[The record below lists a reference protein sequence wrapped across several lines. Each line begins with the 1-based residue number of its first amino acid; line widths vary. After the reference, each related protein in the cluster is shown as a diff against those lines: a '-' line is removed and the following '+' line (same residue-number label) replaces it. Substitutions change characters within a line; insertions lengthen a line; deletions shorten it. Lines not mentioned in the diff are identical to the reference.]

1 MKGSKKEGRR
11 KVQASQPSWKKVQLP
26 WDQQVE
32 HGGFLGLEVF
42 DGSLADWASS
52 RANEPVQVAA
62 EVIREDELQDDEG
75 EEDPNEGDAKEVE
88 EQEQEEGRPEREP
101 EAEEVEADVSGNA
114 WEAYLLDKTIQQA
127 LLNEGFVQPTKVQEE
142 CLPAAIQEARDIVG
156 AAETGSGKTLAF
168 GLPILN
174 KILEDTRLNPMS
186 KKKIKALILT
196 PTRELAIQ
204 VHDMIDVIAKPCGIR
219 VVPVVGGMAVQKQQ
233 RLLRTSPEIVV
244 GTPGR
249 LWALMEDGEEHLN
262 DFGDLHFLV
271 VDEADRMVEKG
282 HFEEL
287 QSILDKIPF
296 AGKPKDSADKIA
308 SGEPTRPELQTF
320 VFSATLAL
328 PPHLRGGKR
337 RLKQKKNASPIL
349 AVLGK
354 IKLRPKAKIV
364 DLTNKKLT
372 AAGLKECFVE
382 CTEVQRDDF
391 LYYLLAKHG
400 GQTLIFC
407 NAISSIRRLTSILKI
422 LGMPVG
428 SLHANLQQRQR
439 LKVLDR
445 FTKKQISVLVA
456 TDVAARGLDIDG
468 VTMVI
473 HYQVPK
479 SVDAYVHRAGR
490 TARAS
495 NEGLSIVL
503 AAASQRKEFLH
514 LCRCL
519 GEDALEPF
527 PIDAKVLPAVHERVK
542 LALQIDE
549 VERMEASEKSKVSW
563 FERNAEALGIEL
575 DEDELP
581 KKKHEDD
588 ARSKMGARKA
598 QLPKLRQALANLLAE
613 PLGRSFDTKFLTR
626 NGEESWKTI
635 ETAEKVQQGRATYA
649 KLETEKMSKKKKNKK
664 KRKLSSVGSAFVF
677 GREGADAL
685 EVAKQAKTE

>member
-1 MKGSKKEGRR
+1 MTRGKNAGRK
-11 KVQASQPSWKKVQLP
+11 KVQKTEKAWRKVQLP
-26 WDQQVE
+26 LDRQVE

-42 DGSLADWASS
+42 DGSLADWTASK
-52 RANEPVQVAA
+52 ANEPIQVAA
-62 EVIREDELQDDEG
+62 ETVREEDFKEDEPPEGLDAGDVEEVDDE
-75 EEDPNEGDAKEVE
+75 ENDVA
-88 EQEQEEGRPEREP
+88 RPEIEP
-101 EAEEVEADVSGNA
+101 GVAASDVDVSGNA
-114 WEAYLLDKTIQQA
+114 WETYLLDKRIQIA
-127 LLNEGFVQPTKVQEE
+127 LLNQGFVKPTKVQEE
-142 CLPAAIQEARDIVG
+142 CLPAAIQESRDVVG

-174 KILEDTRLNPMS
+174 RILQDLPS
-186 KKKIKALILT
+186 KPKGQKKIRALILT

-204 VHDMIDVIAKPCGIR
+204 VHDMIEVIAKPCGIR
-219 VVPVVGGMAVQKQQ
+219 VVPVVGGMAVQKQE
-233 RLLRTSPEIVV
+233 RLLRTRPEIVV

-249 LWALMEDGEEHLN
+249 LWALMEGGEEHLN
-262 DFGDLHFLV
+262 DFEELAFLV

-287 QSILDKIPF
+287 YSILEKVPF
-296 AGKPKDSADKIA
+296 AERPKGVGQDGAADA
-308 SGEPTRPELQTF
+308 SSGPELQTF
-320 VFSATLAL
+320 VFSATLTL

-337 RLKQKKNASPIL
+337 RRKQKKNASPIV
-349 AVLGK
+349 AILGK
-354 IKLRPKAKIV
+354 IKFRPKAKIV
-364 DLTNKKLT
+364 DLTNKKIT
-372 AAGLKECFVE
+372 AEGLKECFVE
-382 CTEVQRDDF
+382 CTEVQRDEF

-400 GQTLIFC
+400 GQTLVFC
-407 NAISSIRRLTSILKI
+407 NAISSIRRLTSILKL

-428 SLHANLQQRQR
+428 GLHANLQQRQR

-468 VTMVI
+468 VATVI
-473 HYQVPK
+473 HYQIPK

-495 NEGLSIVL
+495 REGLSIIL
-503 AAASQRKEFLH
+503 AAPSQRKEFLS
-514 LCRCL
+514 LCKGL

-527 PIDAKVLPAVHERVK
+527 PIDATVLPAVHERVK

-549 VERMEASEKSKVSW
+549 VERMAASEKSKVSW

-581 KKKHEDD
+581 KQKQDGD
-588 ARSKMGARKA
+588 ARSKMGARKS
-598 QLPKLRQALANLLAE
+598 QLPKLKQALANLLAE

-635 ETAEKVQQGRATYA
+635 ETAEKVRQGRAAFA
-649 KLETEKMSKKKKNKK
+649 KLENAKTSKKKK
-664 KRKLSSVGSAFVF
+664 RKTASAGSTFVY

-685 EVAKQAKTE
+685 QVAKQAKTE